1 MKSSLVIVTVL
12 LLSCLVSSQAAATP
26 SCITDTAQANVNYFL
41 AWLAPLSTGTVL
53 SSPAQSTAGLCSE
66 EWAQGS
72 CCDATKVKAFF
83 DSKAKGFKNAWGKL
97 MSGANKFRGQIR
109 KYTALV
115 AKKTEVATAL
125 NTANQKRP
133 SKQSPTGLSGDQAAA
148 FLEKLANFEADLKAF
163 RESSGK
169 ECFRS
174 VHPYR
179 GKIWCSGCSAV
190 GYQYFAQGPAFKFNS
205 GTCNSLVEKCA
216 PAWAFIAKLQI
227 YQTLLT
233 ELQVAKKNKG
243 TERDSSKA
251 FFAGILPS
259 VVADLITK
267 CPTGKKEGSCTQDD
281 LDKYCQANLS
291 FSEPEPASQDPAIE
305 ESPEVDVTDARRL
318 QTASTVSTGGS
329 GQVVSSGGVQLA
341 ASTSLTSTEEPQL
354 SDSNSLL
361 TRIGWAVLGLLCIL
375 FN

>member
-12 LLSCLVSSQAAATP
+12 LLSCWVSSQASPTP

-41 AWLAPLSTGTVL
+41 AWLAPLSSGTVL
-53 SSPAQSTAGLCSE
+53 SASAQSTVELCKEDWS
-66 EWAQGS
+66 QGT
-72 CCDATKVKAFF
+72 CCDATKLKAFF

-97 MSGANKFRGQIR
+97 ISGANKFKGQIK
-109 KYTALV
+109 KYTTAV
-115 AKKTEVATAL
+115 AKKTEVAAAL
-125 NTANQKRP
+125 NTANQRRP
-133 SKQSPTGLSGDQAAA
+133 SKQSPTGLTGEEAAA
-148 FLEKLANFEADLKAF
+148 FLEKLSTYEADLKAF

-169 ECFRS
+169 ECFKS
-174 VHPYR
+174 IHPYR
-179 GKIWCSGCSAV
+179 GKIWCAGCSAV

-227 YQTLLT
+227 YKTLLT

-251 FFAGILPS
+251 FFGGILPAA
-259 VVADLITK
+259 VANLINK
-267 CPTGKKEGSCTQDD
+267 CPTGKVAADCTQDD

-291 FSEPEPASQDPAIE
+291 FSEPEPVAQDPAIE
-305 ESPEVDVTDARRL
+305 ESPEVDLTDSRRL
-318 QTASTVSTGGS
+318 QTASSVSTSGS
-329 GQVVSSGGVQLA
+329 GQVVSTGGVPLA

-354 SDSNSLL
+354 SESSALL
-361 TRIGWAVLGLLCIL
+361 TRVGLSFLGLLCFL
-375 FN
+375 F